1 MREQPKFFTYRVIEI
16 IDWYDNLVQ
25 GIVECPE
32 TGVSYLG
39 LLAWDMKRTIRV
51 SVVLPL
57 NDGEIEAL
65 LACFQTPTT
74 ASTKGEQGDLACF
87 EQELSRIKRARPVDD
102 PVLIITMTDDSH
114 EVIDR
119 KQAKLLEVSDS
130 IPVQGIEDVMGEEA
144 IKRWLSNNSN
154 CDSR

>member
-1 MREQPKFFTYRVIEI
+1 MKNTQFFRYRPIEI
-16 IDWYDNLVQ
+16 VDWYDNLVQ

-39 LLAWDMKRTIRV
+39 LLAWDRKRAIRA

-57 NDGEIEAL
+57 NDDEIEAL
-65 LACFQTPTT
+65 LACFQTPTA
-74 ASTKGEQGDLACF
+74 ASTEKEEQDDLAGF
-87 EQELSRIKRARPVDD
+87 EQELSRIKGARPADD

-114 EVIDR
+114 EIIAR

-130 IPVQGIEDVMGEEA
+130 IPVQGIEDTMGEEA
-144 IKRWLSNNSN
+144 IKKWLYT
-154 CDSR
+154 